1 VLILKLFKFLDFTK
15 DGKGIEKDAPQKRAF
30 FRFWSRFWEKRYR
43 LIGANFLYLP
53 SAIISLFVATLVFLV
68 AASLFVTLEGSD
80 NAISQFLQNRESA
93 TEMARQ
99 TIIIVIAFTA
109 IITTVVPIFAVG
121 PFYAGFTYLLR
132 SIVTENP
139 VFLWHDFKTKARSN
153 FKLGLKVGLTNFVAG
168 FFLMVDAAAYMAISN
183 NSQGQFSNVPSFI
196 LFIAIAVI
204 LFLSLLL
211 MMVNLYAYP
220 IMVTF
225 NVTYKQLYKN
235 AIILSLIRWIPN
247 LLILILNAVLI
258 ALPFLFM
265 FGNSTLVIPTV
276 LYIFITPAFIGFLN
290 NFYVN
295 NTIQKY
301 LIDNESADKSKET
314 TKEAEGDVI

>member
-1 VLILKLFKFLDFTK
+1 MKLFKLDFNK

-30 FRFWSRFWEKRYR
+30 FRFWIRFWEKRYSI
-43 LIGANFLYLP
+43 IGANFLYLP
-53 SAIISLFVATLVFLV
+53 SAIISLFVATLIFLV

-80 NAISQFLQNRESA
+80 NAIAQFLQNKET

-99 TIIIVIAFTA
+99 TIVTVIAFTA
-109 IITTVVPIFAVG
+109 ITTTVIPIFAVG
-121 PFYAGFTYLLR
+121 PLYAGFTYLLR
-132 SIVTENP
+132 SFVTENP
-139 VFLWHDFKTKARSN
+139 VFLWHDFKTKTRSN
-153 FKLGLKVGLTNFVAG
+153 FKLGLKVGLTNFLAG

-196 LFIAIAVI
+196 LFVAIAVI

-211 MMVNLYAYP
+211 MMVNLYVYP

-235 AIILSLIRWIPN
+235 AVILSLLRWIPN

-265 FGNSTLVIPTV
+265 FGNSTLVISTV
-276 LYIFITPAFIGFLN
+276 LYIFFTPAFIGFLN

-295 NTIQKY
+295 NTIKKY
-301 LIDNESADKSKET
+301 LIDNESADKSKEIT
-314 TKEAEGDVI
+314 EEVEGDVI